1 MSVKAATAA
10 RFTNISSRQDRTQH
24 RPEDRSR
31 LARSLSPG
39 GRSFVY
45 ENDTLNTDGS
55 SDAEREVR
63 TRQQGGRVHL
73 QDEAKSSLF
82 SQKNRLQQ
90 FTRGNSGLR
99 EPLDTWGVGSVHQR
113 ESEINIKDN
122 RRETLSW
129 RASDPG
135 AERGGAQ
142 DRKAKQGIAGGD
154 THTIETMSMKRP
166 SSAHGGGGA
175 SRASLSSASHS
186 QMTQQ
191 GMRLLHFQRHLYMVL
206 MYP

>member
-39 GRSFVY
+39 GRSIVY
-45 ENDTLNTDGS
+45 ENDTLNTEGS

-99 EPLDTWGVGSVHQR
+99 EPLDTWGVGSVN
-113 ESEINIKDN
+113 EINIKEN

-142 DRKAKQGIAGGD
+142 DRKARQGIAGGD
-154 THTIETMSMKRP
+154 IEAMSMKRP

-175 SRASLSSASHS
+175 SRASLSSTSHS

>member
-39 GRSFVY
+39 GRSIVY

-99 EPLDTWGVGSVHQR
+99 EPLDTWGGGSVN
-113 ESEINIKDN
+113 EINIKEN

-142 DRKAKQGIAGGD
+142 ARKAKQGIAGGD
-154 THTIETMSMKRP
+154 THTIEAMSLKRP

-191 GMRLLHFQRHLYMVL
+191 GMRLLYFQRHLYMGL
-206 MYP
+206 MHH